1 MGVLVLGSSGLV
13 GRSLV
18 GRLASAG
25 EAVVACDVRPS
36 PIPRVAGVTYVQ
48 TDISRLDQ
56 VLTLVELHEV
66 SGVVLLS
73 YMMGQ
78 LMSLKYADILQACQT
93 NITGVT
99 NVLEAARLLRVPRVV
114 FLSTVGTYGPQA
126 IYGDRPVTED
136 ELLAPTSM
144 YGQMKALNES
154 ICDRY
159 AALYDLEV
167 VKIRP
172 SSILGPG
179 STIWPSRLIDRV
191 ALGETGQAPYG
202 ESARDNVV
210 AVDDIAALLSRLI
223 TGPAPAHR
231 TYLAS
236 GHNVTMGELA
246 EVVRSVVPGAQIEFP
261 NPKRR
266 PTYAE
271 TFDNTRAVT
280 EFGWTVTG
288 LKETVQAHIDGVRA
302 QAGFPAAG

>member
-1 MGVLVLGSSGLV
+1 MRPRRSPSPTTPSTAWPARYGPPISAAARGSPPRSRTRRSRSTRPARWTPTGRSAGSRTPGSAAKAAPRRSTTTRSARPSSCPRRRTEGARTMSVLVLGSSGLV

-18 GRLASAG
+18 GRLAAAG
-25 EAVVACDVRPS
+25 HSVVAGDVRPS
-36 PIPRVAGVTYVQ
+36 PIPPVAGVSYVH

-56 VLTLVELHEV
+56 VLTLVEQHEV

-78 LMSLKYADILQACQT
+78 LMSLKYADVLQACQT

-136 ELLAPTSM
+136 EILAPTSM
-144 YGQMKALNES
+144 YGQMKALDES

-191 ALGETGQAPYG
+191 ALGETGLAPYG
-202 ESARDNVV
+202 ADVRDNVI
-210 AVDDIAALLSRLI
+210 AV
-223 TGPAPAHR
+223 
-231 TYLAS
+231 
-236 GHNVTMGELA
+236 
-246 EVVRSVVPGAQIEFP
+246 
-261 NPKRR
+261 
-266 PTYAE
+266 
-271 TFDNTRAVT
+271 
-280 EFGWTVTG
+280 
-288 LKETVQAHIDGVRA
+288 
-302 QAGFPAAG
+302 